1 MTQPTN
7 TFDTNDMVGIREDLS
22 DIIYDVSPT
31 DTPFLSLAGRTE
43 ATNTYHEW
51 QVDSLAAAAANYAI
65 EGDDATADAGVAT
78 VRRGNYTNI
87 SDKVASVSGTARAVN
102 TAGRSDEM
110 DYQVMKRAKEL
121 KRDMET
127 VLLANNAR
135 VGGSSSTARE
145 CAGVPAWIY
154 TNTDMASAGS
164 PDDPTGDGTDGR
176 TDGTQRAFTEDQV
189 KTVLQSCW
197 DNGGTPDV
205 LMTGS
210 FNRQVASSFT
220 AGKTGFQKAEDKTL
234 HATYDVYESDFGQL
248 KMIPNRFQRG
258 RDALILQSDMW
269 KVAFM
274 PGRNMVTHDLA
285 KTGDTDRK
293 QVLAEYT
300 LEACNEKAS
309 GIVADLTTS

>member
-1 MTQPTN
+1 MAQPTN
-7 TFDTNDMVGIREDLS
+7 SQSTYDQVGIREDLS

-31 DTPFLSLAGRTE
+31 ETPFLSLAGRSE

-51 QVDSLAAAAANYAI
+51 QVDSLAAAATNYVI
-65 EGDDATADAGVAT
+65 EGDDATSDAAT
-78 VRRGNYTNI
+78 ATTRRGNYTNI
-87 SDKVASVSGTARAVN
+87 SDKVARVTGTARAVN
-102 TAGRSDEM
+102 TAGRADEM
-110 DYQVMKRAKEL
+110 DYQVLKRAKEL

-135 VGGSSSTARE
+135 VAGDDSTARE
-145 CAGVPAWIY
+145 CAGVPAWLI
-154 TNTDMASAGS
+154 TNTDFGATGA
-164 PDDPTGDGTDGR
+164 DATGDGTDAR

-189 KTVLQSCW
+189 KTVMQLCW
-197 DNGGTPDV
+197 ENGGMPDV

-210 FNRQVASSFT
+210 FNRQIASSFT
-220 AGKTGFQKAEDKTL
+220 GGKTGFQKAEDKVL

-248 KMIPNRFQRG
+248 KMIPNRFQRS
-258 RDALILQSDMW
+258 RDAFVLQSDMW

-274 PGRNMVTHDLA
+274 PGRNMVTTDLA

-293 QVLAEYT
+293 QILSEYT

-309 GIVADLTTS
+309 GMIADLTTS

>member
-1 MTQPTN
+1 MAQPTN
-7 TFDTNDMVGIREDLS
+7 TYSTNDMAGIREDLS

-31 DTPFLSLAGRTE
+31 ETPFLSMAGRAE

-51 QVDSLAAAAANYAI
+51 QVDSLAAAAANYVI
-65 EGDDATADAGVAT
+65 EGDDATTDASTAT

-87 SDKVASVSGTARAVN
+87 SDKVARVTGTARAVN
-102 TAGRSDEM
+102 TAGRADEM
-110 DYQVMKRAKEL
+110 DYQVLKRAKEL

-135 VGGSSSTARE
+135 VAGDDTTPRE
-145 CAGVPAWIY
+145 CAGVPAWIF
-154 TNTDMASAGS
+154 TNVDKAS
-164 PDDPTGDGTDGR
+164 DGTNPAGTGADAR

-189 KTVLQSCW
+189 KTVMQLCW
-197 DNGGTPDV
+197 EQGGMPDV

-210 FNRQVASSFT
+210 FNRQIASSFT
-220 AGKTGFQKAEDKTL
+220 GGKSGFQKAEDKVL

-248 KMIPNRFQRG
+248 KMVPNRFQRA

-274 PGRNMVTHDLA
+274 PGRNMVTTDLA

-293 QVLAEYT
+293 QILSEYT
-300 LEACNEKAS
+300 LEACNEKAN

>member
-1 MTQPTN
+1 MAQPTN
-7 TFDTNDMVGIREDLS
+7 TFSTNDMAGIREDLS

-31 DTPFLSLAGRTE
+31 DTPFLSMAGRSE

-51 QVDSLAAAAANYAI
+51 QVDSLAAAATNYVI
-65 EGDDATADAGVAT
+65 EGDDATTDASVAT
-78 VRRGNYTNI
+78 TRRGNYTNI
-87 SDKVASVSGTARAVN
+87 SDKVARVTGTARAVN
-102 TAGRSDEM
+102 TAGRADEM
-110 DYQVMKRAKEL
+110 DYQVLKRAKEL

-135 VGGSSSTARE
+135 VAGDDTTARE
-145 CAGVPAWIY
+145 CAGVPAWLF
-154 TNTDMASAGS
+154 TNTDFSGT
-164 PDDPTGDGTDGR
+164 DPTGDGTDAR

-189 KTVLQSCW
+189 KTVMQLCW
-197 DNGGTPDV
+197 EQGGMPEV

-210 FNRQVASSFT
+210 FNRQIASSFT

-248 KMIPNRFQRG
+248 KMIPNRFQRS
-258 RDALILQSDMW
+258 RDALILQMDMW

-274 PGRNMVTHDLA
+274 PGRNMVTTDLA

-293 QVLAEYT
+293 QILAEYT
-300 LEACNEKAS
+300 LEACNEKAN
-309 GIVADLTTS
+309 GGVFDLTTS